1 MALSS
6 DNASSIV
13 QQHCN
18 GDSLRENHKT
28 LYTDILLSRM
38 ISAANSAAA
47 LAASTNKPIISPL
60 SNSSLT
66 MGAPNKR
73 ESDDFEKSSKSLDVK
88 DNTKTNK
95 KLSFSVD
102 SLLTS
107 KKSKTSLI
115 YQGIANLNSTV
126 ATTKSQELLGK
137 QQAEEEEDLEVD
149 GEENDESNDADS
161 ADANEEDIT
170 INEEFEDDLR
180 QNVRTNSYGTIS
192 SDERR
197 SSGIV
202 VPRPVIPTSPLL
214 QNMNPSSNLIA
225 GIAQAMAAAAA
236 SAAAANS
243 RYNPL
248 SQTTS
253 LYNKPNVSESVT
265 TAANSILRANA
276 GLTSPHIPPGFPL
289 GSMGT
294 RPSFLGKYIKTNS
307 HYTSSFTLPYQ

>member
-18 GDSLRENHKT
+18 GDPLRENHKT

-66 MGAPNKR
+66 TGAPNKLG
-73 ESDDFEKSSKSLDVK
+73 SDDFEKSSRSLDAK
-88 DNTKTNK
+88 DNTKANK

-115 YQGIANLNSTV
+115 SQGIANLNNTV
-126 ATTKSQELLGK
+126 ATTKSQKLLAN
-137 QQAEEEEDLEVD
+137 QRAEEEEDLQVD

-161 ADANEEDIT
+161 ADANEEDIRM
-170 INEEFEDDLR
+170 NEEFEDDLR
-180 QNVRTNSYGTIS
+180 QNVRRNSYGTIS
-192 SDERR
+192 SDEIR

-202 VPRPVIPTSPLL
+202 VPKPVIPTSPHL

-225 GIAQAMAAAAA
+225 GIAQAMAAAAAA

-253 LYNKPNVSESVT
+253 LYNKPSVSDSVT
-265 TAANSILRANA
+265 TAANSLLRANA
-276 GLTSPHIPPGFPL
+276 GLTSPYIPPGFPL
-289 GSMGT
+289 SNMGA
-294 RPSFLGKYIKTNS
+294 RPSFLGKYT
-307 HYTSSFTLPYQ
+307 